1 MICPICNSP
10 VAHQPLSCPVCGC
23 PLTGMLS
30 SGGDALPAGT
40 LLRHG
45 QFRLEG
51 ELGQGG
57 FGITY
62 LARDQT
68 LHRQVAIKELFL
80 SDWKRI
86 QQAVQQPG
94 KLSDAEFQDIKIKF
108 LAEARVLAGFN
119 DPSIVRVYD
128 QFSENN
134 TAYLVM
140 EYLQGETLEE
150 RLTRELTLPAA
161 DVVSL
166 AERVLAGLR
175 LLHRQGLLHRDI
187 KPGNIFLEHTGR
199 VVLIDFGSARAFQAG
214 KTTAM
219 TQHLTPGYAPLE
231 QYAAQGKV
239 GPPSDLYSLGATM
252 FHALKGQMPPA
263 ASQLALGTALPALP
277 AGVPAALAQVIRSA
291 MKVRMDERPQGVDEF
306 LNGLTKPP
314 PAPRPP
320 APPPPAPP
328 QFPGPKPAL
337 DYLKF
342 MRLTP
347 TQLQERLTSGA
358 VQVSALPPEVRRHL
372 VTMGWLD
379 AQGRLTFQDNSPP
392 APPAAPR
399 PSPAPPAPAR
409 PPRPTPAPV
418 PPPPLPLPALPD
430 PADIRQLWAAIEQV
444 PRPGP
449 APLNVPVLSP
459 VKPANARSGCG
470 TAGGVVALVVL
481 AALILPFAGFIGT
494 GVLFVIALAVLFGS
508 AAGGL
513 GKASPAVAALDLRI
527 GQLQARFQTAPLGQA
542 EFDTLYQELER
553 IHQVVLAPADLVRQR
568 QREARQTLLA
578 QYLDAELRR
587 YPLEPGTVSGIG
599 VQRVKSLQ
607 QHGIR
612 TAYDVTA
619 SRLRRVSGF
628 GEKITRDLLAW
639 RRSLER
645 HVETTMQRLPDD
657 LQVTQRA
664 GDEMWALREQLAQG
678 EQALQ
683 QVLVN
688 AAAERDRAQRDL
700 NAAVQQRETL
710 NQ

>member
-1 MICPICNSP
+1 MNCPICGSA
-10 VAHQPLSCPVCGC
+10 VAAHLLICPVCGC
-23 PLTGMLS
+23 PLTGTLS
-30 SGGDALPAGT
+30 SGGDALPAGA

-80 SDWKRI
+80 SDWKRN

-94 KLSDAEFQDIKIKF
+94 KLSDAEFQDIKTKF

-161 DVVSL
+161 DVVSF

-187 KPGNIFLEHTGR
+187 KPGNIFLEDTGR

-252 FHALKGQMPPA
+252 YHALKGQMPPA

-277 AGVPAALAQVIRSA
+277 AGTPAALAQVIRSA
-291 MKVRMDERPQGVDEF
+291 MKVRMDERPQSVDEF

-320 APPPPAPP
+320 ALPPPAPP
-328 QFPGPKPAL
+328 QFPGSKPAL

-358 VQVSALPPEVRRHL
+358 IQVSALPPEVRRHL

-379 AQGRLTFQDNSPP
+379 AQGRLTFQYNSPP
-392 APPAAPR
+392 APPAPPPAPVRPPR
-399 PSPAPPAPAR
+399 PSPAPA
-409 PPRPTPAPV
+409 
-418 PPPPLPLPALPD
+418 PPPPVPLPALPE
-430 PADIRQLWAAIEQV
+430 PADIRQLWTAIVQV
-444 PRPGP
+444 PRPGQ

-459 VKPANARSGCG
+459 VKPVNARSGCG

-508 AAGGL
+508 AAGGP
-513 GKASPAVAALDLRI
+513 GKALPAVAALDLRI
-527 GQLQARFQTAPLGQA
+527 SQLQARFQTVPLGQA

-553 IHQVVLAPADLVRQR
+553 IHQVMQAPADLVRQR
-568 QREARQTLLA
+568 QREARQTLLT

-612 TAYDVTA
+612 TAYDVTE
-619 SRLRRVSGF
+619 SRLQQVSGF

-639 RRSLER
+639 RRGLER

-664 GDEMWALREQLAQG
+664 ANELWALREQLAQG

-688 AAAERDRAQRDL
+688 AAAERDQAQRDL